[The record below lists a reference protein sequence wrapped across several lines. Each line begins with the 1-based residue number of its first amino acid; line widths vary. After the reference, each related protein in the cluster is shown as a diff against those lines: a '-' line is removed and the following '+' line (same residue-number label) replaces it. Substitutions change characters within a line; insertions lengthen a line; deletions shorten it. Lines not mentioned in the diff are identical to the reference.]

1 MKQFFLLI
9 IIASIFQ
16 NSNAQKQKAEQ
27 FDLILKTEQI
37 PGKINQP
44 VVQQLT
50 GPLKAIAAYYSAMA
64 GSNCNGTSCE
74 LTTALGLGNQGSE
87 QHKNIIRKWFKQDK
101 TAKQLLKQDCYLPPN
116 TSSSFNDFAYLRIQ
130 LNGNNVTVSYQILFY
145 NHGKSTFVTSDTDQ
159 LLIKDNTIIVKR
171 KKIWQ

>member
-1 MKQFFLLI
+1 MKQLFLLVAL
-9 IIASIFQ
+9 ASTFC
-16 NSNAQKQKAEQ
+16 NSNAQKPQAEQ

-37 PGKINQP
+37 PGKINQT
-44 VVQQLT
+44 VAHQLT
-50 GPLKAIAAYYSAMA
+50 EPLKAIAAYYGAMA

-87 QHKNIIRKWFKQDK
+87 AHKSILGKWFKKDK

-130 LNGNNVTVSYQILFY
+130 LNDNTVTVSYQILFY
-145 NHGKSTFVTSDTDQ
+145 NQGKSTFVTSDTDQ